1 MTQSLRSRVSVHLIL
16 DHANAFA
23 RRQNTTLVDEVGQ
36 LRDTAAR
43 SATALSDAR
52 FRAYTLE
59 EKLAALEKSA
69 EATYAER
76 LLLAVKVRP
85 RSL

>member
-1 MTQSLRSRVSVHLIL
+1 VE
-16 DHANAFA
+16 
-23 RRQNTTLVDEVGQ
+23 EVGQ

-85 RSL
+85 GPSHALVCTPYGFLSNVVFPITPGNFLE